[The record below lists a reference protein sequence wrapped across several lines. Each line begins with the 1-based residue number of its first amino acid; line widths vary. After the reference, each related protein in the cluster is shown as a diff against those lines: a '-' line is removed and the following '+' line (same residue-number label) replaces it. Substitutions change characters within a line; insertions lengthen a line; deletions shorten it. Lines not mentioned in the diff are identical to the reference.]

1 MNVYKLRGP
10 YLVIAPLSTISHW
23 KSTIEDWTILNGVI
37 YHDINGA
44 DGRAMAREYDIY
56 YTDIMKRGGIS
67 KKSKLIKFHIMI
79 TSFEVFMAD
88 YEDFLR
94 EIPF

>member
-1 MNVYKLRGP
+1 
-10 YLVIAPLSTISHW
+10 
-23 KSTIEDWTILNGVI
+23 
-37 YHDINGA
+37 
-44 DGRAMAREYDIY
+44 MAREYDVY

-88 YEDFLR
+88 YEGFLR